1 MFRIGKGKQ
10 KGRNTPDKKLAKKLL
25 GKDSGRRTFAFPCS
39 PDIQARIRMLAG
51 QLQVPIYALGEETM
65 QLSAGL
71 IATIAERP
79 EERELLRQHILD
91 DHVGRRTIEKISQYD
106 QDMAD
111 ILDQER
117 HRRFQIDNAVR
128 RIVLHF
134 ARAGLKPREIEW
146 YIDYGMRCRIAVAH
160 GEPMPT
166 DSPEE
171 A

>member
-25 GKDSGRRTFAFPCS
+25 GKDSGRKTWGFPCS
-39 PDIQARIRMLAG
+39 PDIKARMKMLADR
-51 QLQVPIYALGEETM
+51 LHVPLYALTEHAV
-65 QLSAGL
+65 QLSAEL
-71 IATIAERP
+71 IATIAEHP
-79 EERELLRQHILD
+79 EDCELLRQHILD

-117 HRRFQIDNAVR
+117 RRRFQIDNAVR
-128 RIVLHF
+128 RIVVNF
-134 ARAGLKPREIEW
+134 VRAGLKPQEISW
-146 YIDYGMRCRIAVAH
+146 YIGYGMRCRIAVAQ
-160 GEPMPT
+160 GQPVPT

>member
-51 QLQVPIYALGEETM
+51 QLQVPIYALGEEAL

-71 IATIAERP
+71 ITRMAENP
-79 EERELLRQHILD
+79 EESALLRRHIIEI
-91 DHVGRRTIEKISQYD
+91 HVGQRTIEKIGQYD

-128 RIVLHF
+128 RIVLNF
-134 ARAGLKPREIEW
+134 ARAGLKPQEIEW
-146 YIDYGMRCRIAVAH
+146 YINYGMRCRIAVAH
-160 GEPMPT
+160 GQPVPT